1 MLTRRQQLDDEY
13 WLLHLINGI
22 VDKANYTSISHS
34 QLVSALT
41 AHDTVEGVNVSVDPQ
56 QFEVLRIWT
65 RGKKAIDPN
74 MRERIKRI
82 IARKGTYEQ
91 SMYTRVMVALR
102 RKGGAH
108 VQLKMFKEVPC
119 TQLQHLIPG
128 AKIQMTQRDQTLI
141 FSAAALVTISAA
153 AKLIATM
160 NAANLP
166 FSVAVMALFAFFGFN
181 TWLRYSTKR
190 NHYLANLSQFL
201 FYKAVSHNRGVLTLL
216 SDRAQD
222 EEFKEML
229 LTYTFLLAAPNRRGI
244 PGTVHD
250 EGPPKYYTEDSLK
263 EAVEQWITEHFG
275 LAVHFDHRDALES
288 LESVGLL
295 EPCHDGT
302 LRVVSMEEALNILP
316 KPMLSWS
323 GMAAVRDS
331 QALEYEAVEDK
342 TVQK

>member
-1 MLTRRQQLDDEY
+1 M
-13 WLLHLINGI
+13 
-22 VDKANYTSISHS
+22 
-34 QLVSALT
+34 
-41 AHDTVEGVNVSVDPQ
+41 SVDPQ
-56 QFEVLRIWT
+56 LFEVLRIWT
-65 RGKKAIDPN
+65 RGKKALDPS

-82 IARKGTYEQ
+82 ITLKGASEQ
-91 SMYTRVMVALR
+91 HMYTRVMVALR
-102 RKGGAH
+102 KKGSAK
-108 VQLKMFKEVPC
+108 VQLKMFKDVPC

-141 FSAAALVTISAA
+141 FSAAALVTISGA
-153 AKLIATM
+153 AKLIATA

-166 FSVAVMALFAFFGFN
+166 FSVAVMTLFAFFGFN

-229 LTYTFLLAAPNRRGI
+229 LSYTFLLAAPNRRGI
-244 PGTVHD
+244 PGTTHN
-250 EGPPKYYTEDSLK
+250 EGPPKYYTEDGLK
-263 EAVEQWITEHFG
+263 EAVEQWISHRFG

-288 LESVGLL
+288 LQSTGLL
-295 EPCHDGT
+295 QPFHNGT
-302 LRVVSMEEALNILP
+302 LRVIGMEEALNVLP
-316 KPMLSWS
+316 NPMLSWS

-331 QALEYEAVEDK
+331 QALEYEAVEEK
-342 TVQK
+342 TV